1 MKKVAVITRTKDR
14 AVLLRRALRSVERQ
28 KFRDFCWV
36 LVNDA
41 GDHKPVDEV
50 AALAKRDGVE
60 VHVIHRAESSGM
72 EAATNAGLKASK
84 SKYVAIHDDDDSWHP
99 DFLERT
105 VAFLEAEALFVGVV
119 CHSEEVHEELKG
131 NAVIE
136 KSRKPMNAEIHDI
149 HISELFYRNLFP
161 PISLLYR
168 REVLAHIGLYDEALP
183 VLGDWDFNLR
193 LILHGEIA
201 VIEETLAHY
210 HVRKAKHHAPNSI
223 HSSPYLHK
231 RYEAVIRNR
240 LIRAGLD
247 HGTLHP
253 GSLMA
258 LSSFGR
264 TTRGVRKTAD
274 AQKGWLPLPRI
285 LKKNSK

>member
-1 MKKVAVITRTKDR
+1 MKKVAIITRTRDR
-14 AVLLRRALRSVERQ
+14 AVLLRRAMRSVEKQ
-28 KFRDFCWV
+28 SFRDFCWV
-36 LVNDA
+36 VVNDA
-41 GDHKPVDEV
+41 GEHGPVEDV
-50 AALAKRDGVE
+50 VRHAKEAGIE
-60 VHVIHRAESSGM
+60 VHAIHRKESTGM
-72 EAATNAGLKASK
+72 EAASNAGLRASK
-84 SKYVAIHDDDDSWHP
+84 SHYIAIHDDDDSWHP
-99 DFLERT
+99 DFLART
-105 VAFLEAEALFVGVV
+105 VEFLESGPLFVGVV
-119 CHSEEVHEELKG
+119 CHAEEVHEEIHG
-131 NAVIE
+131 RAIRE
-136 KSRKPMNAEIHDI
+136 TSRKPMNAEIHDI

-168 REVLAHIGLYDEALP
+168 REVLGQVGLYDEALP

-201 VIEETLAHY
+201 VIEETLAYY
-210 HVRKAKHHAPNSI
+210 HVRKARHHAPNSI
-223 HSSPYLHK
+223 HSNPYLHK

-264 TTRGVRKTAD
+264 SKRGVRKTAE

-285 LKKNSK
+285 LKKNRE